1 MTIADNSIAE
11 VRDVPCRH
19 RSTPWPA
26 RPQRSWCHAGRQAR
40 LYFAAMPLVQPPGLR
55 QRHRTGARD
64 CSILPSSDSN
74 SCRSADRG
82 LAVAMMFHP
91 HLISKTVTEVI
102 QIEVRAWRWCPAI
115 TCGSGAICIPAGAT
129 VRVEDDPRLKRYS
142 SNAGGFNLQ
151 PRSSGISRMS
161 PFPANQGGNFRPEA
175 ASPSIGFVRCG
186 RSRISRT
193 SSSLLRP
200 NAPGAALAGRF
211 SRSL

>member
-1 MTIADNSIAE
+1 M
-11 VRDVPCRH
+11 VPR
-19 RSTPWPA
+19 RST
-26 RPQRSWCHAGRQAR
+26 GQALLCR
-40 LYFAAMPLVQPPGLR
+40 DAIGSAAWFAAASSNGSTRLFDPAE
-55 QRHRTGARD
+55 QRFEF
-64 CSILPSSDSN
+64 LPE
-74 SCRSADRG
+74 RG
-82 LAVAMMFHP
+82 SRLGSGHDVHP

-129 VRVEDDPRLKRYS
+129 VRVEDDPRLKHYS